1 MEHDRTIDDVDD
13 SVRVLQIN
21 CRLHK
26 GKRDLNVSSL
36 WQDDEG
42 EMTRT
47 ILNPR
52 SKMNSIGQSLTI
64 LTSPEIFW
72 SKLTGICDL
81 KIFWSKQPSVCDV
94 ENISSCTGIWLVEQ
108 MV

>member
-1 MEHDRTIDDVDD
+1 MYVRMWHDRPIDVDD

-36 WQDDEG
+36 WQNDEG

-47 ILNPR
+47 ILVPR

-64 LTSPEIFW
+64 LTSPEIFG
-72 SKLTGICDL
+72 LR
-81 KIFWSKQPSVCDV
+81 
-94 ENISSCTGIWLVEQ
+94 
-108 MV
+108 

>member
-1 MEHDRTIDDVDD
+1 MEHDRTIDDVND

-26 GKRDLNVSSL
+26 GERDLNVSSP
-36 WQDDEG
+36 WQDDEE

-47 ILNPR
+47 IFVLR

-64 LTSPEIFW
+64 LTSPEIFGL
-72 SKLTGICDL
+72 S
-81 KIFWSKQPSVCDV
+81 
-94 ENISSCTGIWLVEQ
+94 
-108 MV
+108 

>member
-1 MEHDRTIDDVDD
+1 MEHDRTIDDVND

-21 CRLHK
+21 CQLHK
-26 GKRDLNVSSL
+26 GKRDLKVSSL

-47 ILNPR
+47 IR

-64 LTSPEIFW
+64 LTSPEIFGL
-72 SKLTGICDL
+72 S
-81 KIFWSKQPSVCDV
+81 
-94 ENISSCTGIWLVEQ
+94 
-108 MV
+108 

>member
-1 MEHDRTIDDVDD
+1 MERDRTIDDVDD

-26 GKRDLNVSSL
+26 GKRDLDLNVSSL

-42 EMTRT
+42 EMTMTRTRT

-52 SKMNSIGQSLTI
+52 SKMNSLY
-64 LTSPEIFW
+64 EIFGL
-72 SKLTGICDL
+72 S
-81 KIFWSKQPSVCDV
+81 
-94 ENISSCTGIWLVEQ
+94 
-108 MV
+108 

>member
-13 SVRVLQIN
+13 SVRVRVLQIN

-36 WQDDEG
+36 WQDDE
-42 EMTRT
+42 EKMTRT
-47 ILNPR
+47 IFVLR

-64 LTSPEIFW
+64 LTSPEIFGL
-72 SKLTGICDL
+72 S
-81 KIFWSKQPSVCDV
+81 
-94 ENISSCTGIWLVEQ
+94 
-108 MV
+108 

>member
-1 MEHDRTIDDVDD
+1 MYVDD

-36 WQDDEG
+36 KLRQNDEG

-47 ILNPR
+47 MLVPR

-64 LTSPEIFW
+64 LTSPEIFG
-72 SKLTGICDL
+72 LR
-81 KIFWSKQPSVCDV
+81 
-94 ENISSCTGIWLVEQ
+94 
-108 MV
+108 